1 MHYMHAHLLGCHIL
15 ASARTPPVAFNNLGF
30 DWLPFVSGK
39 TCVLVE
45 FASTMGD
52 SGLGI
57 VRASLSP
64 AVLLSGFWGRRIA
77 NRLRDVGPR

>member
-15 ASARTPPVAFNNLGF
+15 AGARTPPVALNNLSF
-30 DWLPFVSGK
+30 DWLLLVSGK
-39 TCVLVE
+39 TCGLVK

-57 VRASLSP
+57 VSLIVPGS
-64 AVLLSGFWGRRIA
+64 VTVWVRQIA